1 MTQLTLFMQDDNESK
16 SIIDK
21 TCEKWGF
28 DVRRIEHN
36 EKTFYSINDWIFG
49 VTGSTT
55 RSTWGNMKAMF
66 ISNEHFNLV
75 TRQYE
80 KGQKP
85 SDFTDK
91 NGLFRVTQ
99 ELRSMKDRPVLY
111 EIKQFLANS
120 GEFSDLLIM
129 EKEKEERESKNL
141 THEKAKAKYIQLGKS
156 EKWAEARV
164 KTTVKRNVFT
174 ATIMEHV
181 INPEFWLLTDTE
193 YLGLFDRTAKQLEKQ
208 NGGVKPRNAMTEHA
222 LSALFLAESTIATY
236 IGQRDEID
244 MSEAIEIIKMV
255 CDAVK
260 PTVISITKIL
270 GIDIATGK
278 PLLNAKN

>member
-28 DVRRIEHN
+28 EVRKIEH
-36 EKTFYSINDWIFG
+36 EGKTLYAINDWLLALVGESSYKQAWTDIQKGYDSG
-49 VTGSTT
+49 VPFLVVKGKYQNKGQSM
-55 RSTWGNMKAMF
+55 SFADKNAMF
-66 ISNEHFNLV
+66 LIS
-75 TRQYE
+75 
-80 KGQKP
+80 
-85 SDFTDK
+85 
-91 NGLFRVTQ
+91 Q
-99 ELRSMKDRPVLY
+99 ELRSMGDRPVLD
-111 EIKQFLANS
+111 EIRQFLATS
-120 GEFSDLLIM
+120 AEFSDMLIM
-129 EKEKEERESKNL
+129 QKEKEERESKNL

-156 EKWAEARV
+156 EKWADARV

-260 PTVISITKIL
+260 PTVVSITKIL
-270 GIDIATGK
+270 GVDIATGK
-278 PLLNAKN
+278 KLLT